1 MDIVVD
7 VERTFFGVVK
17 AKVLFAERIVLIKED
32 FGLWLL
38 LQVKSSYF
46 GFLCQI
52 FLNSSGPQLGL
63 VYTQSAFLE
72 NQELQIISSL
82 RF

>member
-38 LQVKSSYF
+38 LRVLLLAAVIYLFSKTQYLEK
-46 GFLCQI
+46 FL
-52 FLNSSGPQLGL
+52 LGVCICKL
-63 VYTQSAFLE
+63 C
-72 NQELQIISSL
+72 
-82 RF
+82 

>member
-1 MDIVVD
+1 MD

-38 LQVKSSYF
+38 LRVLLLAAVRYIP
-46 GFLCQI
+46 I
-52 FLNSSGPQLGL
+52 FKNEVMSNYLLG
-63 VYTQSAFLE
+63 
-72 NQELQIISSL
+72 
-82 RF
+82 